1 MNADGN
7 HRPMSISKHVQFHIY
22 SVHSNSSLNS
32 ASKVPRAYV
41 RVRIADRNDSLK
53 TGLHLGPID
62 RACWQ
67 ESLAPLVLK
76 DLSRVTFE
84 LRHRPAWK
92 PRSSQIAETRSYS
105 LSKLLEMQGA
115 EKDIFLPLCA
125 NQDQS
130 SAGAVEIGSLR
141 VSVRALSSLEAT
153 KLFLLS
159 AENSVNDLRRS
170 SKTAARYKAGCEAL
184 NPICGILDIVGPLI
198 AFSPEPICTA
208 VVGVVRG
215 AAKSVKEQIEQDAD
229 VLALIKTIEDIYC
242 MVAGTT
248 ELHTE
253 RECMSVALE
262 HTLRELVTALGDC
275 TRFMLAFCKSS
286 FLGRVARTAE
296 KAKELKELHAGW
308 HSQRK
313 KLSRDVEMIA
323 ADVALDHLACVHMST
338 DGRPQCTD
346 GAHAATLAAI
356 KLWLT
361 GAAPIVTTLFLDC
374 LDAHHLVGNFFF
386 EKDQPKRD
394 PALLIQTLAAQLA
407 SSHDADALK
416 IAIAQRIQADEN
428 IMNRCLEEQ
437 FEQLLLM
444 PLLAQVPA
452 RPIMLL
458 VDGLE
463 WCGTGKG
470 QEESAEQDMLKR
482 VLRVLVE
489 GSAHFPPSVRLLISG
504 WQDQSVL
511 LLENCDR
518 VENLISL

>member
-1 MNADGN
+1 
-7 HRPMSISKHVQFHIY
+7 
-22 SVHSNSSLNS
+22 
-32 ASKVPRAYV
+32 
-41 RVRIADRNDSLK
+41 
-53 TGLHLGPID
+53 
-62 RACWQ
+62 
-67 ESLAPLVLK
+67 
-76 DLSRVTFE
+76 
-84 LRHRPAWK
+84 
-92 PRSSQIAETRSYS
+92 
-105 LSKLLEMQGA
+105 MQGA

-170 SKTAARYKAGCEAL
+170 SKTAARYKAGYEAL

-208 VVGVVRG
+208 VVGV
-215 AAKSVKEQIEQDAD
+215 SVKEQIEQDAD

-262 HTLRELVTALGDC
+262 HTLRELVTTLGDC

-286 FLGRVARTAE
+286 FLGVARTAE
-296 KAKELKELHAGW
+296 KAKELKELHAGLAKT
-308 HSQRK
+308 SENLERTLLLEMALSAK

-346 GAHAATLAAI
+346 AAHAATLAAI

-361 GAAPIVTTLFLDC
+361 SPLNNGKNICWLRDGKSAAPVVTTLFLDC

-407 SSHDADALK
+407 SSYDADALK
-416 IAIAQRIQADEN
+416 IAIAQRIQADKN
-428 IMNRCLEEQ
+428 IVNRCLEEQ

-470 QEESAEQDMLKR
+470 QEESVMQDMLKR

-489 GSAHFPPSVRLLISG
+489 GSAHFPPNVRLLISG

-511 LLENCDR
+511 VLEGCDR
-518 VENLISL
+518 VENLMGL